1 MAINLVTLP
10 KNNKNLSGNSD
21 HRRVEFRTNF
31 RPHVRQQKG
40 KMAMQ
45 AEDHPV
51 HVEILASQERVKSRL
66 LHVGPF
72 SVVLYREEFQQ
83 MSKPQMAE
91 TLRSP
96 EIYILGERE
105 NYGIA
110 RVNGADK
117 SRRRARAAA
126 KGVEI
131 NRFNELAGNGRIEM
145 VFQMGYPEQWR
156 EYTNHMRRH
165 GCNPYLP
172 VTTEDERNRSQELV
186 EFLATD
192 DFNQA
197 VMDIGAEAH
206 AVALGRANVERQE
219 EETQT
224 RPVVPMPLRVY
235 QELCTRVPYV
245 HEWYVLGLTHP
256 IGHPEWQGRFEN
268 NFPRPSDEETVRSL
282 QHNLKNVADSEW
294 FKLGK
299 QLAADHVEVAI
310 NAMAGC
316 TLVQDPDDLLDG
328 QHVDYQYAPAQG
340 QAEQDEYQD
349 QAGALPEQDE
359 LNDTYQEMIQNE
371 ADLVGREA
379 QADLSVVYQGHRRTR
394 ENPRMGQ
401 PSEERLFSGRHYN
414 PRMGQPSEDQNSPH
428 YEPRVI
434 QTSNFQSRDWSPVP
448 PETPETPEV
457 EVVQQRN
464 VESTMWPAYVP
475 VPTRSP
481 PGYRQ
486 VRFAEEPSFGTET
499 VPKGCK
505 IPQSPW
511 LPGQWAAWIEQERET
526 TAVAQAE
533 ATVLTSI
540 VDNLGQ
546 TTGPTDSRECPDAA
560 KGRIYYA
567 IRLGERK
574 LAQTC
579 KNQLCGLTGATEFP
593 YEAYDKLTT
602 PTYHVRTMAES
613 LRSHGL
619 DYNHGALFSLSC
631 ARHFNMVTYA
641 NFGKAELDDVMELC
655 AEKEI
660 LTSIRSEGQCVVA
673 VLPYGD
679 IEWKQLWQK
688 NMALANP
695 QNLDRARAFT
705 MIVVRAPNGAI
716 FQQQCN
722 YEGHGKYTG
731 FALPKPFKKMFGSD
745 RIRKI
750 CH

>member
-1 MAINLVTLP
+1 
-10 KNNKNLSGNSD
+10 
-21 HRRVEFRTNF
+21 
-31 RPHVRQQKG
+31 
-40 KMAMQ
+40 MAMQ

-268 NFPRPSDEETVRSL
+268 NFPRPSDKETVRSL

-401 PSEERLFSGRHYN
+401 PS
-414 PRMGQPSEDQNSPH
+414 
-428 YEPRVI
+428 
-434 QTSNFQSRDWSPVP
+434 
-448 PETPETPEV
+448 
-457 EVVQQRN
+457 
-464 VESTMWPAYVP
+464 
-475 VPTRSP
+475 
-481 PGYRQ
+481 
-486 VRFAEEPSFGTET
+486 
-499 VPKGCK
+499 
-505 IPQSPW
+505 
-511 LPGQWAAWIEQERET
+511 
-526 TAVAQAE
+526 VAQAE